1 MAFGSDLFKLEGIIL
16 DDGTLRAGHEP
27 LEAGGEEALA
37 GGGQHAQQLLKGQEG
52 GGQLELHL
60 HAGKV
65 AYVRD
70 PGGEVVRVEPG
81 PGHAAVVVVVQ
92 VPLDGP
98 SVGCVHMNHVY
109 ISIVPLPQCCGSA
122 LFQCGSG
129 FSFIPQYGSE
139 SREQSQR
146 VTMRIRIVVRLWR
159 RKKLKCNMKTIIYE
173 VIGHESRLEM
183 LKFILFVNFLSILC
197 TWIRIHHFK

>member
-1 MAFGSDLFKLEGIIL
+1 MAVSSDLFKLEGIVL

-27 LEAGGEEALA
+27 LEAGGEKALA

-70 PGGEVVRVEPG
+70 PGGEVVRIEPG

-98 SVGCVHMNHVY
+98 SVQYRGLHMNHVY
-109 ISIVPLPQCCGSA
+109 ISIVPVKPCRGSA
-122 LFQCGSG
+122 LVFTS
-129 FSFIPQYGSE
+129 
-139 SREQSQR
+139 
-146 VTMRIRIVVRLWR
+146 MRIRIQGA
-159 RKKLKCNMKTIIYE
+159 KPM
-173 VIGHESRLEM
+173 
-183 LKFILFVNFLSILC
+183 
-197 TWIRIHHFK
+197 RIHADPDPGQILASQKVDF